1 MNNYQPIIGL
11 EIHVELATKSK
22 MFCQCDAS
30 WQKYEP
36 NANTCPVCLGLPGA
50 LPVPNKKA
58 VEYTIKIAQALG
70 CSINKHSHFD
80 RKHYF
85 YPDLP
90 KGYQISQYDEP
101 IGVNGSMKCR
111 VPSPISQEFDT
122 TEFRI
127 HRVHLEEDTGKLI
140 HLGQDSV
147 MNFNRS
153 GVPLVEIVTE
163 ADFRSSDEVKAF
175 LQELHTII
183 RYLGVSEA
191 DMEKGSMRLEPNIS
205 VKEILNSKFEILSAG
220 EDQEQERHSEP
231 VPTLS
236 SIHDEIGN
244 SGSSD
249 RIDPKDLP
257 KFKVEVKNINSFN
270 FVKKAVDYEVKRQGE
285 MLDKGETPV
294 QETRGWD
301 EKKNVTVAQR
311 SKEDAHDYRY
321 FPEPDIPPMEFTD
334 GLLEMIRAT
343 IPELPGEKVDRY
355 VKDFGLKLSDAIQI
369 TREKETAHYFDQI
382 MSNDNNT
389 TQHSLQ
395 KDCRR
400 LPAFGRKQSPQAI
413 ANLIINK
420 KISTD
425 LPVAEFVAK
434 AREILQPKST
444 DYARLDEVVKQVIA
458 ANAKSVAD
466 YRSGKTNAL
475 MFLVGQVM
483 KEMKGKADALHVKDS
498 IQNWLHK

>member
-1 MNNYQPIIGL
+1 MHNYQPIIGL

-58 VEYTIKIAQALG
+58 VEYAIKIAQALG
-70 CSINKHSHFD
+70 CTINKRSHFD

-101 IGVNGSMKCR
+101 IGIRGSTEYR
-111 VPSPISQEFDT
+111 VQS
-122 TEFRI
+122 TETKEYATKTARI

-140 HLGQDSV
+140 HLGRDTLV
-147 MNFNRS
+147 NFNRS

-163 ADFRSSDEVKAF
+163 PDFRSSDEVKAF

-183 RYLGVSEA
+183 RYLDVSEA

-205 VKEILNSKFEILSAG
+205 VKTVQSTEYRVQSYNDKVDEMGHAELACPEHGRREASLN
-220 EDQEQERHSEP
+220 
-231 VPTLS
+231 
-236 SIHDEIGN
+236 
-244 SGSSD
+244 

-270 FVKKAVDYEVKRQGE
+270 FVKKAVDYEVQRQGE
-285 MLDKGETPV
+285 MLDRGETPV

-301 EKKNVTVAQR
+301 EKRNITVAQR
-311 SKEDAHDYRY
+311 TKEEAHDYRY
-321 FPEPDIPPMEFTD
+321 FPEPDIPPMEFSD
-334 GLLEMIRAT
+334 EMLESIRST
-343 IPELPGEKVDRY
+343 ISELPGEKVDRY
-355 VKDFGLKLSDAIQI
+355 VKDLGLKVSDAITI
-369 TREKETAHYFDQI
+369 TKNRDISLVFEKVLEEVNKTITANIDGI
-382 MSNDNNT
+382 A
-389 TQHSLQ
+389 Q
-395 KDCRR
+395 KV
-400 LPAFGRKQSPQAI
+400 
-413 ANLIINK
+413 ANFVINK
-420 KISTD
+420 IRITETDINTFDRTRIDDVTKLFLITISPKKTD
-425 LPVAEFVAK
+425 LAK
-434 AREILQPKST
+434 LEETVR
-444 DYARLDEVVKQVIA
+444 QVIA

-466 YRSGKTNAL
+466 YKAGKTNVL

-483 KEMKGKADALHVKDS
+483 KEMKGHADAQTVK
-498 IQNWLHK
+498 IKLEEKIRL

>member
-1 MNNYQPIIGL
+1 MYQPIIGL

-22 MFCQCDAS
+22 MFCQCDAA
-30 WQKYEP
+30 WQGYEP

-70 CSINKHSHFD
+70 CTINKHSHFD

-85 YPDLP
+85 YPDLA

-101 IGVNGSMKCR
+101 IGVNGNATYR
-111 VPSPISQEFDT
+111 VQS
-122 TEFRI
+122 TETKEYVTNTARI

-140 HLGQDSV
+140 HVGSDSV
-147 MNFNRS
+147 VNFNRS

-163 ADFRSSDEVKAF
+163 ADFRSSDEVKSF

-183 RYLGVSEA
+183 RYLEVSEA

-205 VKEILNSKFEILSAG
+205 VMPVRSG
-220 EDQEQERHSEP
+220 ESVGRVE
-231 VPTLS
+231 
-236 SIHDEIGN
+236 
-244 SGSSD
+244 
-249 RIDPKDLP
+249 PKDLP

-285 MLDKGETPV
+285 MLDKGETPA

-301 EKKNVTVAQR
+301 EKKNVTVSQR

-334 GLLEMIRAT
+334 ELLETIRAT
-343 IPELPGEKVDRY
+343 IPELPGEKVERY
-355 VKDFGLKLSDAIQI
+355 VKEFGLKVQDAVTI
-369 TREKETAHYFDQI
+369 TRDKDLAEYYENLYSEFKPKMVSMFGKAENAAGISASQI
-382 MSNDNNT
+382 
-389 TQHSLQ
+389 L
-395 KDCRR
+395 
-400 LPAFGRKQSPQAI
+400 
-413 ANLIINK
+413 ANQIVNS

-425 LPVAEFVAK
+425 LSVDEFVKK
-434 AREILQPKST
+434 ALEMSKPKET
-444 DYARLDEVVKQVIA
+444 DLGRLDEVVKQILS
-458 ANAKSVAD
+458 ANEKSVVD
-466 YRSGKTNAL
+466 YKAGKTNAL

-483 KEMKGKADALHVKDS
+483 KEMKGQADAQVIRKL
-498 IQNWLHK
+498 LEETLRT